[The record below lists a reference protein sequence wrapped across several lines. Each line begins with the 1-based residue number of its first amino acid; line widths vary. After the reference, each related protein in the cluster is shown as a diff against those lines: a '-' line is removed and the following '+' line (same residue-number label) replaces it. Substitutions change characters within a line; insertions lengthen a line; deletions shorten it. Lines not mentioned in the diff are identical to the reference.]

1 MTTGTQ
7 STQDYLAAHHI
18 FTIREFEGALPAG
31 SSPAAAKHRLDHAVG
46 RGWAERVMRGV
57 YVSRFGLFATRNPDS
72 LVLASKLGPDAVISH
87 ASALVALGLSHNVLR
102 RVTFS
107 STAQPVRRTYRG
119 YEYVRLKLSGDLA
132 HEPALTRHTLAQ
144 SLDGVSV
151 RITSRERTLVEC
163 LADPQWGGGLE
174 MLLRS
179 VGAVPSWRLDD
190 ILDYL
195 DLLGSPTVVAR
206 TAWVLTLSPSRWRL
220 DNGFLQALR
229 DRIGVGPY
237 YLGDR
242 ESSTRFVAQWRL
254 YVPDDVEAEEWLSE

>member
-1 MTTGTQ
+1 
-7 STQDYLAAHHI
+7 
-18 FTIREFEGALPAG
+18 
-31 SSPAAAKHRLDHAVG
+31 
-46 RGWAERVMRGV
+46 
-57 YVSRFGLFATRNPDS
+57 
-72 LVLASKLGPDAVISH
+72 
-87 ASALVALGLSHNVLR
+87 
-102 RVTFS
+102 
-107 STAQPVRRTYRG
+107 
-119 YEYVRLKLSGDLA
+119 
-132 HEPALTRHTLAQ
+132 
-144 SLDGVSV
+144 
-151 RITSRERTLVEC
+151 
-163 LADPQWGGGLE
+163 